1 MRYFIKFIILIC
13 FLWAGFALTGC
24 SDTKQKKQDEYLIKV
39 GDKILTVADFNKAFE
54 IAKAAYSYQIM
65 QQPEAI
71 RNARLRLVKQM
82 TEETILLERAK
93 EIGITV
99 TESEVEKAMADI
111 KKDYPDNE
119 FQNSLIENAVP
130 YLTWKESLKRRLIM
144 EKVIAK
150 DLGDQIQITPDE
162 ISTYY
167 KAHMNDAPVTPE
179 MKETESKTPDL
190 KPLDKD
196 QKNNI
201 VKILRQEKMEKAYV
215 PWMEALKKKY
225 TVEINKEQ
233 LQKITSLK
241 NIRKSLASWN
251 KH

>member
-1 MRYFIKFIILIC
+1 MRYFIKFIILIS
-13 FLWAGFALTGC
+13 FLWAGFAVTGC
-24 SDTKQKKQDEYLIKV
+24 SDIKQKNQDEYLIKV

-54 IAKAAYSYQIM
+54 IAQTAYSYKIM

-93 EIGITV
+93 EIGVTV

-111 KKDYPDNE
+111 KRDYPDNE
-119 FQNSLIENAVP
+119 FQKSLIENAVP
-130 YLTWKESLKRRLIM
+130 YLTWKESLKRRLLM

-150 DLGDQIQITPDE
+150 DLGDKIHITPDE
-162 ISTYY
+162 ISEYY
-167 KAHMNDAPVTPE
+167 KTHLNDTPVTSE
-179 MKETESKTPDL
+179 MKASEQKTPDV
-190 KPLDKD
+190 KPMEKE
-196 QKNNI
+196 QKSDI
-201 VKILRQEKMEKAYV
+201 VKILRREKMEKACT

-225 TVEINKEQ
+225 IVEINKKQ

-241 NIRKSLASWN
+241 NIRKSLASWK